1 MTESDSISLVVL
13 SHGLWG
19 NKGHMNYIKNQLIQ
33 RYKNSIYVI
42 QKTIKRLNNA
52 NKKVVKISM
61 IGYSLGGLILR
72 YAIGVLGEK
81 GVFEDVIPD
90 YFITFAT
97 PHMGVRLPDKGF
109 FSKIFNFTTSK
120 FISRSGEQLQLR
132 DKFGK
137 KEKPL
142 IQTLSDPGI
151 HSSLVKIHIY

>member
-33 RYKNSIYVI
+33 RYKNSIYVLNMDINESKFTYDGIDVCGERAAIQI

-90 YFITFAT
+90 VSIY
-97 PHMGVRLPDKGF
+97 
-109 FSKIFNFTTSK
+109 TS
-120 FISRSGEQLQLR
+120 I
-132 DKFGK
+132 
-137 KEKPL
+137 
-142 IQTLSDPGI
+142 
-151 HSSLVKIHIY
+151 IY